1 MHLEM
6 ALFFLQRQKTGTMS
20 DEIEDAELD
29 WQEEDEE
36 VEELGL
42 PEGLNWTSLSHKG
55 PIFPPDY
62 QPLPD
67 HVR

>member
-1 MHLEM
+1 M
-6 ALFFLQRQKTGTMS
+6 ALFFLQRKKTGTMS
-20 DEIEDAELD
+20 DNEIEEAELD
-29 WQEEDEE
+29 WHEEES
-36 VEELGL
+36 GL

>member
-1 MHLEM
+1 M
-6 ALFFLQRQKTGTMS
+6 ALFFLQRKKTGTMS
-20 DEIEDAELD
+20 DNEIEDVEELF
-29 WQEEDEE
+29 WQEEDKE

>member
-1 MHLEM
+1 M
-6 ALFFLQRQKTGTMS
+6 ALFSLQRKKTGTMS
-20 DEIEDAELD
+20 DNEIEEAELD
-29 WQEEDEE
+29 WHEEES
-36 VEELGL
+36 GL

>member
-1 MHLEM
+1 
-6 ALFFLQRQKTGTMS
+6 MS
-20 DEIEDAELD
+20 DNEIEEAELD
-29 WQEEDEE
+29 WHEEDGE

>member
-1 MHLEM
+1 M
-6 ALFFLQRQKTGTMS
+6 ALFFLQRKKTGTMS
-20 DEIEDAELD
+20 DNEIEEVELD
-29 WQEEDEE
+29 WHEEES
-36 VEELGL
+36 GL
-42 PEGLNWTSLSHKG
+42 PEGLKWTSLSHKG

>member
-1 MHLEM
+1 M
-6 ALFFLQRQKTGTMS
+6 ALFFLQRKKTGTMS
-20 DEIEDAELD
+20 DNEIEEAELD
-29 WQEEDEE
+29 WHEEES
-36 VEELGL
+36 GL

-55 PIFPPDY
+55 PIFRPDY

>member
-1 MHLEM
+1 
-6 ALFFLQRQKTGTMS
+6 MS
-20 DEIEDAELD
+20 DNEIEEAELD
-29 WQEEDEE
+29 WHEEES
-36 VEELGL
+36 GL